1 MADAKEKLRVRV
13 RNVATD
19 TFGNSAARSLVAL
32 AKEEWYSESNLVAI
46 RNRMS
51 SADFKQAQVERNEVY
66 ERNYDDA

>member
-32 AKEEWYSESNLVAI
+32 AKEE
-46 RNRMS
+46 R
-51 SADFKQAQVERNEVY
+51 
-66 ERNYDDA
+66 